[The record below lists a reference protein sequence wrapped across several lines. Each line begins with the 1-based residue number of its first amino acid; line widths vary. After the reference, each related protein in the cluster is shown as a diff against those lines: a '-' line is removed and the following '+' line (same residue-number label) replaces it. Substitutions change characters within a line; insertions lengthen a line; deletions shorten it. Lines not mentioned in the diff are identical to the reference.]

1 MFTGLIEEKGRL
13 LWLKRSGSS
22 ARLAIAAKKVL
33 EGTKE
38 GDSVAV
44 NGVCLT
50 VKALSPTGFEADVMN
65 ATLEKSSLGVL
76 RPGEE
81 VNLERALL
89 LSARLGGHLVS
100 GHIDGAA
107 FLANRS
113 ESGIAI
119 ILEVRPPA
127 HLLPYIVAHGSVALD
142 GVSLTVA
149 ERREESFTVSL
160 IPHTADETT
169 LGRKKP
175 GSLLNI
181 ETDMIGKYV
190 ESLLSHSAKADK
202 PHLDKDFLTK
212 HGFV

>member
-13 LWLKRSGSS
+13 LWLKRGGSS

-50 VKALSPTGFEADVMN
+50 VKALSSAGFEADVMN
-65 ATLEKSSLGVL
+65 VTLEKSSLGAL

-89 LSARLGGHLVS
+89 LGERLGGHLVS

-107 FLANRS
+107 VLANRS

-119 ILEVRPPA
+119 VFEVRPPA
-127 HLLPYIVAHGSVALD
+127 HLLPYIVAQGSVALD

-149 ERREESFTVSL
+149 ERGEESFTVSL
-160 IPHTADETT
+160 IPHTADETA
-169 LGRKKP
+169 LGGKKP
-175 GSLLNI
+175 GRLLNI
-181 ETDMIGKYV
+181 ETDIIGKYV
-190 ESLLSHSAKADK
+190 ESLLAGHTKREKA
-202 PHLDKDFLTK
+202 PLDEDFLAR